1 MARDKYVLRKS
12 YRENER
18 VDSRENESIGPK
30 KESKHER
37 MSGSEKKN
45 NTNIS
50 ISVIRS
56 LICINNMTLIYV
68 QNET

>member
-30 KESKHER
+30 KESEHER
-37 MSGSEKKN
+37 MSGSEEKK
-45 NTNIS
+45 I
-50 ISVIRS
+50 
-56 LICINNMTLIYV
+56 TLIFLFR
-68 QNET
+68 